1 MATIAL
7 YAGKMNQMTSLIG
20 EVKKSVDDY
29 SSELFSLKSKAV
41 NIRKSVCDLDD
52 VIEQVQASTQLQEQ
66 KAESLE
72 EKKKKTEE
80 FTAEVVRIDEE
91 AAAVINQSKEDFY
104 NKYNYLK
111 PDAEK
116 NFLEEWFDDAAAWCA
131 EHWQE
136 IVTTAA
142 IIVGAALAIA
152 AVVIT
157 GGAALVPLL
166 STLLTAAGVS
176 AGAAMTAATIISFT
190 VAVIAVGSTIGSS
203 VLNIV
208 DTWGNIDDP
217 TFNAWQSALNWT
229 SMISNGLYSIG
240 SIYNGIKGIENGALR
255 KFGKS
260 WREDSNFR
268 NAIGGADNFQFS
280 VQPDTSTFWA
290 GLGKDGQYI
299 AKDKAASLG
308 RTTLE
313 STIESQNIAE
323 PVGNLAWDSAS
334 ASYAMRS
341 SGGVMTIMNQDMLGK
356 ILPNDRMIGQTWLTV
371 ERVILNV
378 NPHVTSIDGILRTW
392 QIGSFLSGV
401 FSGAGGAVSSGL
413 SADR

>member
-29 SSELFSLKSKAV
+29 SSELFSLKLKAV
-41 NIRKSVCDLDD
+41 NIRKSVCNLDD
-52 VIEQVQASTQLQEQ
+52 VIGMVQTSTQIQEQ

-72 EKKKKTEE
+72 TFSQKTEE

-176 AGAAMTAATIISFT
+176 AGAAMTAAAIISFT

-208 DTWGNIDDP
+208 DTWGNIDNP
-217 TFNAWQSALNWT
+217 MFNAWQSALNWT

>member
-29 SSELFSLKSKAV
+29 SSELFSLKLKAV
-41 NIRKSVCDLDD
+41 NIRKSVCNLDD
-52 VIEQVQASTQLQEQ
+52 VIGMVQTSTQIQEQ

-72 EKKKKTEE
+72 TFSQKTEE

-91 AAAVINQSKEDFY
+91 AAAVINQSKGDFY

-116 NFLEEWFDDAAAWCA
+116 NFLEEWFDDAAARCA

-176 AGAAMTAATIISFT
+176 AGAAMTAAAIISFT

-208 DTWGNIDDP
+208 DTWGNIDNP
-217 TFNAWQSALNWT
+217 MFNAWQSALNWT
-229 SMISNGLYSIG
+229 SMISNGLYSIE

>member
-72 EKKKKTEE
+72 VFSQKTEE

-190 VAVIAVGSTIGSS
+190 VAVIVVGSTIGSS